1 MRKSTTVVAVAAM
14 LSSTLAPA
22 GAALA
27 APPSGLGD
35 LVGAR
40 GAGGETQLQQRGYS
54 LQRSSGG
61 ANFWWNADRRACAR
75 VVTWDGRFQS
85 IDSASASDCGKGSSS
100 SDAAVAIGALAAIGL
115 AAAIASHNKKGGD
128 SHSGDAH
135 NDEYGRGYNDG
146 LYGGNYDR
154 NDSEAYHEGYM
165 AGDAERRNR
174 VAANSSYVRGAPRA
188 AQDACARAGDD
199 FLNMPGGSSVPV
211 SVFDRGGG
219 RYEITVAA
227 GHYRARCSVDAT
239 GRVSSMDPF

>member
-1 MRKSTTVVAVAAM
+1 MRHATTFVAVASI
-14 LSSTLAPA
+14 LSALPA

-40 GAGGETQLQQRGYS
+40 GAGGETQLGFRGYS

-61 ANFWWNADRRACAR
+61 ANYWWNGDSRTCAK
-75 VVTWDGRFQS
+75 VVTSDGRYQS
-85 IDSASASDCGKGSSS
+85 IDTASASDCGKGGGGN
-100 SDAAVAIGALAAIGL
+100 DAAIAIGAIAAIGL
-115 AAAIASHNKKGGD
+115 VAALASHNKKGGD
-128 SHSGDAH
+128 SHSSDAH
-135 NDEYGRGYNDG
+135 NSEYERGYNDG
-146 LYGGNYDR
+146 LYSGNYDR
-154 NDSEAYHEGYM
+154 DDSEAYHEGYM

-174 VAANSSYVRGAPRA
+174 VAANSSYVRGAPRN
-188 AQDACARAGDD
+188 AQDACARAGDQ

-219 RYEITVAA
+219 FYEITVAA
-227 GHYRARCSVDAT
+227 GHYRARCSVDGS